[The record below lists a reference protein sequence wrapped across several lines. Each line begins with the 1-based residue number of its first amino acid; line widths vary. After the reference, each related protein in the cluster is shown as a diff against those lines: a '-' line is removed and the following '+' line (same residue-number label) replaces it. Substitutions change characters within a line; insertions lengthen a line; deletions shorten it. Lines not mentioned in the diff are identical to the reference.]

1 MVTTERK
8 ESWKRGGCRQR
19 QVFTLFI
26 ENLSEK
32 LHWQGLWFAFGRHGE
47 VVDAFIA
54 RKRNCRGQRFG
65 FVRYGKRIDAERA
78 IRSLNGFVLFGSKI
92 KVSMAR
98 YKPRQAFWRRV
109 CQVNPENSKGSCIF
123 SGNGGVG
130 GPSEEPK
137 QNENKNPEE
146 DGKEKGECSTKNT
159 GNCKRV
165 VGMVEIEALWKFKR
179 CLVGTMPTVCS
190 VRSVM
195 ERLHKW
201 GLSEITIK
209 RMGGKKYL
217 LSFED
222 DELYMMLEEVHW
234 SYLKEIFLRS
244 YHGLR
249 MQVMEKEPPGLN
261 CLGCHYIA
269 GIMKP

>member
-8 ESWKRGGCRQR
+8 ESWKRDRCRQR

-65 FVRYGKRIDAERA
+65 FVRYGKRLDVERA

-92 KVSMAR
+92 KV
-98 YKPRQAFWRRV
+98 
-109 CQVNPENSKGSCIF
+109 NPENSKGSGIF

-137 QNENKNPEE
+137 QNEEKNPEE

-165 VGMVEIEALWKFKR
+165 VGMVETEALWKFKR
-179 CLVGTMPTVCS
+179 CLVVTMPTVCS

-201 GLSEITIK
+201 DLSEITVK

-222 DELYMMLEEVHW
+222 DELYMMLEEVNW
-234 SYLKEIFLRS
+234 SYLKEIFS
-244 YHGLR
+244 EAR
-249 MQVMEKEPPGLN
+249 MQTLLK
-261 CLGCHYIA
+261 IA
-269 GIMKP
+269 KWFRS